1 MGLQGKIIEYV
12 DNGKFLCAYVQ
23 EEAGNRLR
31 LLNQNSRE
39 VSLPQAR
46 VVHENLKPV
55 AGLAREQLLN
65 LLKETAE
72 HRLALMAEV
81 RLQEIWELVST
92 ENDTDFPPVF
102 LAELSFGAGTGDDQ
116 VAALLR
122 CVFVDRLFFKY
133 RDGRIV
139 VHSEAV
145 VEELR
150 GRQEKA
156 RENEN
161 FLEDSG
167 RALALLMAGQEAGD
181 WPGRDRC
188 LELVEDFC
196 LRGGE
201 ATEGALAREVLKKAG
216 LTRPHDPY
224 WVLVRAGI
232 WQPDEN
238 IGLRRYEVP
247 VAFSDEARAW
257 TRQLTEPSTE
267 ALLAEGRRDLRALD
281 LFTIDGPQ
289 TRDYD
294 DALHLEAQGGNF
306 LVGIHIADVAR
317 FVAPGD
323 PLFEAARRRGTSLYF
338 ADAQVPMLPPEIS
351 EGLCSLMVNQD
362 RAALSILVTLS
373 PDAEVL
379 DFSMVPSVVR
389 VKTRRTYGEVD
400 QVADSDPVIRTM
412 LRLAGRLQE
421 RRIRAGALV
430 LPVPDVNISLDRAGA
445 IKVNLAPVDTPGRC
459 LVAEFMVLANSL
471 GAQYLADREVVG
483 LFRCQDQPKRLL
495 VQGKGADFFLT
506 YRQRKYLSP
515 GRLVTTPQPHSGVG
529 VMQYTTLTSPIRRLL
544 DLVMQHQLSALL
556 RGQGQLFSQRELE
569 EIAGI
574 IQSLQTRANLVG
586 QLRHRYWLLKYLEG
600 KVGSRLAALVLERG
614 PNRVKVVL
622 VDLLLESELPARP
635 AMRLEPGATV
645 QVLVARVDPLD
656 NLLRLEW

>member
-1 MGLQGKIIEYV
+1 
-12 DNGKFLCAYVQ
+12 
-23 EEAGNRLR
+23 
-31 LLNQNSRE
+31 
-39 VSLPQAR
+39 
-46 VVHENLKPV
+46 
-55 AGLAREQLLN
+55 
-65 LLKETAE
+65 
-72 HRLALMAEV
+72 
-81 RLQEIWELVST
+81 
-92 ENDTDFPPVF
+92 
-102 LAELSFGAGTGDDQ
+102 
-116 VAALLR
+116 
-122 CVFVDRLFFKY
+122 
-133 RDGRIV
+133 
-139 VHSEAV
+139 
-145 VEELR
+145 
-150 GRQEKA
+150 
-156 RENEN
+156 
-161 FLEDSG
+161 
-167 RALALLMAGQEAGD
+167 
-181 WPGRDRC
+181 
-188 LELVEDFC
+188 
-196 LRGGE
+196 
-201 ATEGALAREVLKKAG
+201 
-216 LTRPHDPY
+216 
-224 WVLVRAGI
+224 
-232 WQPDEN
+232 
-238 IGLRRYEVP
+238 
-247 VAFSDEARAW
+247 
-257 TRQLTEPSTE
+257 
-267 ALLAEGRRDLRALD
+267 
-281 LFTIDGPQ
+281 
-289 TRDYD
+289 
-294 DALHLEAQGGNF
+294 
-306 LVGIHIADVAR
+306 
-317 FVAPGD
+317 
-323 PLFEAARRRGTSLYF
+323 
-338 ADAQVPMLPPEIS
+338 
-351 EGLCSLMVNQD
+351 MVNQD